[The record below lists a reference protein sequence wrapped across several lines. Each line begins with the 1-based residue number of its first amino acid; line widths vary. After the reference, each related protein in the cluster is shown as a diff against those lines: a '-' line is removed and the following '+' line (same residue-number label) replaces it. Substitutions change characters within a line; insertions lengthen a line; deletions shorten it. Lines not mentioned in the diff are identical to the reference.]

1 MATIIASVALFISI
15 SIGTYVFFRKP
26 PEEKKVE
33 VEVLRLMSSETQT
46 EEGLWLANLPMELE
60 FDPPSQV
67 DIDKAITCYTE
78 YCS

>member
-1 MATIIASVALFISI
+1 MTTIIASVALFISI

-26 PEEKKVE
+26 KEKK

-46 EEGLWLANLPMELE
+46 EEGLWLATLPMELE
-60 FDPPSQV
+60 FDPPTQV

>member
-1 MATIIASVALFISI
+1 MATIIASVALFLSI
-15 SIGTYVFFRKP
+15 SIGTYVIFRKP

-46 EEGLWLANLPMELE
+46 EEGLWLANLPIMEV
-60 FDPPSQV
+60 DPLSQV
-67 DIDKAITCYTE
+67 DIDKAITSYTE